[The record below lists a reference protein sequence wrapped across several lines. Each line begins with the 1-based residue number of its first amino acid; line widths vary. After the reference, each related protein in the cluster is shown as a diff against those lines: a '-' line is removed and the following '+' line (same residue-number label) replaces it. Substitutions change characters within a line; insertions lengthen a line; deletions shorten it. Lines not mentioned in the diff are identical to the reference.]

1 MHGLPKA
8 DWLVTCQFGPFSKAK
23 AGEEM
28 HVPVPDQETEVH
40 DQAAFDQTVSK
51 SGKTVLAVIAGVGIF
66 AALLMSIIA
75 LNQSSEHNTVTI
87 TSGVA
92 PPATSS
98 TAAKATAALPAKV
111 VSLQVTAA
119 GKLGPDKI
127 MHDTFDHTEF
137 AVKVGQKL
145 DIKIDDK
152 DEGEHSITS
161 PQIGVNII
169 VKPGVHTY
177 ELVVKEK
184 GRFSWFCVIPCDDTA
199 NGWAMQHAGYMS
211 GYITAT

>member
-1 MHGLPKA
+1 MINQDP
-8 DWLVTCQFGPFSKAK
+8 SR
-23 AGEEM
+23 
-28 HVPVPDQETEVH
+28 ETEEH
-40 DQAAFDQTVSK
+40 DQAEFDDEVNRE
-51 SGKTVLAVIAGVGIF
+51 GKVVLAWLGGIGVV
-66 AALLMSIIA
+66 AALLLSILA
-75 LNQSSEHNTVTI
+75 LSKSANRDTVTI

-92 PPATSS
+92 APATAS
-98 TAAKATAALPAKV
+98 TPTGATAGVPPKTISLKV
-111 VSLQVTAA
+111 VAG
-119 GKLGPDKI
+119 GKLGPDGIK
-127 MHDTFDHTEF
+127 HDTFSQTEY

-145 DIKIDDK
+145 DLRIDNT

-161 PQIGVNII
+161 PEIGVNII

>member
-1 MHGLPKA
+1 M
-8 DWLVTCQFGPFSKAK
+8 VTEDPTREAEQ
-23 AGEEM
+23 
-28 HVPVPDQETEVH
+28 HDQEE
-40 DQAAFDQTVSK
+40 FDEAVNRD
-51 SGKTVLAVIAGVGIF
+51 GKIVLAWLGGVGVL
-66 AALLMSIIA
+66 AALLISILA
-75 LNQSSEHNTVTI
+75 LTQSSTRDTVTI

-98 TAAKATAALPAKV
+98 TPSGASAALPTKTINVKV
-111 VSLQVTAA
+111 VAA
-119 GKLGPDKI
+119 GKRGPDGI
-127 MHDTFDHTEF
+127 MHDTFDQTEY

-145 DIKIDDK
+145 DLKIDNT
-152 DEGEHSITS
+152 DEGEHSVTS
-161 PQIGVNII
+161 PEIGVNII

-199 NGWAMQHAGYMS
+199 NGWAMQHADYMS

>member
-1 MHGLPKA
+1 MLTEDP
-8 DWLVTCQFGPFSKAK
+8 TR
-23 AGEEM
+23 
-28 HVPVPDQETEVH
+28 ETEDL
-40 DQAAFDQTVSK
+40 DQAEFDAAVNRD
-51 SGKTVLAVIAGVGIF
+51 GKVVLAWLGGAGVL
-66 AALLMSIIA
+66 AALLLSILA
-75 LNQSSEHNTVTI
+75 LTKSADRNTVTI

-92 PPATSS
+92 APATTS
-98 TAAKATAALPAKV
+98 TPSGSPGGLPTQT
-111 VSLQVTAA
+111 VSLKVIPA
-119 GKLGPDKI
+119 GKRGPDGI
-127 MHDTFDHTEF
+127 MHDTFSHTEF

-145 DIKIDDK
+145 DLKIDNT

-161 PQIGVNII
+161 PEIGVNII

-184 GRFSWFCVIPCDDTA
+184 GRFSWFCVIPCDDKA